1 VKFSLQSRMLLG
13 FALVILLTIG
23 IVFLLIWQATI
34 GEVRQVG
41 ERIEREMSMRIEF
54 ELLDYYLIHKGW
66 SGIQSQVEQLGEVYK
81 HRIILTDTSGTVI
94 ADSTGSVPGKQYAL
108 EGLAGKALLVP
119 GAAEIAGTAYVT
131 PEIQFEAGATALEIL
146 YSRIGRF
153 FLLGGC
159 LAVIAALAVTT
170 FLSRR
175 ILAPV
180 KALTTAAQRLGK
192 GDFSQRVHI
201 KDNSEI
207 GELAATFN
215 SMAIDL
221 QRDEKLRRD
230 LVADV
235 AHELRTPLT
244 NIRGY
249 LEAILDRVSKPDT
262 NTIRTVHEETM
273 LLTRLVDDLQDLSLA
288 ESGELKLYFGIEEV
302 PALIKQVISAVQAKA
317 AAKVVTLSADIPDYL
332 PTVYIDYMR
341 IKQVLLNLLENAL
354 THTPQN
360 GTITVGAKQSG
371 EYVEI
376 SVSDNGEGIPSEELP
391 NIFERFH
398 RVDKSRSRAT
408 GGTGLGLT
416 IAKYLV
422 EAHNGKIAVESE
434 LGKGSRFTFTIP
446 VSK

>member
-1 VKFSLQSRMLLG
+1 MKFSLQSRMLLG
-13 FALVILLTIG
+13 FALIILLTIG

-41 ERIEREMSMRIEF
+41 EHIEREMSTRIEF
-54 ELLDYYLIHKGW
+54 ELLDYYLSHKGW
-66 SGIQSQVEQLGEVYK
+66 AGIQSQVEQLGEVYK
-81 HRIILTDTSGTVI
+81 HRIILTDASGSVI

-108 EGLAGKALLVP
+108 ESLAGEALLVP
-119 GAAEIAGTAYVT
+119 GAAGIAGTAYIT
-131 PEIQFEAGATALEIL
+131 PETQFEAGAAALEIL
-146 YSRIGRF
+146 YTRIGRF

-159 LAVIAALAVTT
+159 LAVIAALVVTI
-170 FLSRR
+170 FLSQR

-180 KALTTAAQRLGK
+180 KALTAAAQHLGK
-192 GDFSQRVHI
+192 GDFSQRVDI
-201 KDNSEI
+201 KDKSEI

-215 SMAIDL
+215 SMASDL
-221 QRDEKLRRD
+221 QRDEKLRRN

-249 LEAILDRVSKPDT
+249 LEAILDRVTKPDT

-288 ESGELKLYFGIEEV
+288 ESGELKLYFGVEEV
-302 PALIKQVISAVQAKA
+302 PALIKQVVSAVQAKA
-317 AAKVVTLSADIPDYL
+317 AAKGVTLSPDIPDHL

-360 GTITVGAKQSG
+360 GIITVSAKQSG
-371 EYVEI
+371 EYIEI
-376 SVSDNGEGIPSEELP
+376 SVSDNGEGIPGEELL

-422 EAHNGKIAVESE
+422 EAHGGKIAAESE

-446 VSK
+446 VPK